1 MNTQKSV
8 YNRLFSKEEKTELE
22 THKVELGAIDDFK
35 KLFNKALDDNTDVN
49 LISALRKGEEGFEK
63 AIKLFQEALK
73 EGQTIKALAKDLG
86 IDIPKEIE
94 NNIKSCESQIKE
106 YNKYISSVKKM
117 YGMF

>member
-1 MNTQKSV
+1 MNTQKAV
-8 YNRLFSKEEKTELE
+8 YKKLFTEKTELE
-22 THKVELGAIDDFK
+22 THKIELGAIDDFEQ
-35 KLFNKALDDNTDVN
+35 LFKKALDDNTAIN

-73 EGQTIKALAKDLG
+73 EGQTIQVLAKDLG

-94 NNIKSCESQIKE
+94 NKIKSCEYYIKE